1 MGERDQSGLLR
12 HEVRALFAIAR
23 AMNTTLSRQ
32 AMLEAVLQAVVTELG
47 YKAASLRLLDAEQ
60 RTLNLQA
67 AYGLSQ
73 AYLDKG
79 RVELERNLVD
89 REALQGKPVVIRDVA
104 TASGVQYPQA
114 ALQEG
119 IRSVLSVPLHTA
131 LGEAERI
138 IGVMRVYTA
147 RQHDF
152 AQDEIEFLGA
162 VANLAARALTYAHLY
177 EAFQAIAQ
185 QVNSSLKVQ
194 EVLTALL
201 RSTVREL
208 NFKAASIRLLGPRKK
223 RLHIAA
229 AEGLSPQ
236 YLNKGEVRIE
246 DSPVDREVMQGRS
259 VTIFD
264 VAHEPGFQYP
274 AEAEREGIR
283 SVLAVP
289 LSVHGEIVGVLR
301 IYSGQPHRFTAEEE
315 AFVRAVADLGAIALE
330 NARLHE
336 ALERK
341 YEAAREDWSGWYRF
355 LALS

>member
-1 MGERDQSGLLR
+1 MEERDQSSPLR
-12 HEVRALFAIAR
+12 HEERALFAVAR
-23 AMNTTLSRQ
+23 AMNTALSRQ

-73 AYLDKG
+73 TYLNKG
-79 RVELERNLVD
+79 GVELERNLVD
-89 REALQGKPVVIRDVA
+89 REALQGKPVAIRDVA
-104 TASGVQYPQA
+104 TTPGVQYPQA
-114 ALQEG
+114 AEQEG

-131 LGEAERI
+131 RGETEQVV
-138 IGVMRVYTA
+138 GVMRVYTA
-147 RQHDF
+147 QQYDF
-152 AQDEIEFLGA
+152 SKDEIEFVSA
-162 VANLAARALTYAHLY
+162 VANLAARALAYAHLY
-177 EAFQAIAQ
+177 EAFQSIAQ
-185 QVNSSLKVQ
+185 QVNSSLKVKD
-194 EVLTALL
+194 VLAALL

-223 RLHIAA
+223 RLHVAA

-236 YLNKGEVRIE
+236 YLSKGDVRIE
-246 DSPVDREVMQGRS
+246 DSPIDREVIQGRP

-264 VAHEPGFQYP
+264 VVHERGFQYP

-289 LSVHGEIVGVLR
+289 LAVHGEIAGVLR

-336 ALERK
+336 ALEQK

-355 LALS
+355 LALG